1 MNKLYLF
8 LALLFVCLLTVISV
22 NSEAQQ
28 FKYTGAEGCACHKA
42 EISDWERSKHGQAFD
57 LLKPGKRA
65 SKKKKAGL
73 DPDKDYTRD
82 PKCLPCHVTGYK
94 EDGGFKDLESTGNL
108 AGIGC
113 EMCHGPGSEYRVL
126 HKEKGM
132 TFTKADAR
140 GMGQVY
146 GSFDESVCRRCHENK
161 FSPFKPEIDE
171 RYRFKLKE
179 ALMNDMSFH
188 KLYPLS
194 GVH

>member
-1 MNKLYLF
+1 MKKLYLL

-28 FKYTGAEGCACHKA
+28 FKYTGTEGCACHKA

-57 LLKPGKRA
+57 LLKSGKRA

-82 PKCLPCHVTGYK
+82 AKCLPCHVTGYK
-94 EDGGFKDLESTGNL
+94 EDGGFKDMESTADM

-113 EMCHGPGSEYRVL
+113 EMCHGPGEEYRVL

-132 TFTKADAR
+132 TFTKAEAKEL
-140 GMGQVY
+140 GQRYSSV
-146 GSFDESVCRRCHENK
+146 DEAVCRRCHGNQ

-171 RYRFKLKE
+171 KYRFKFKE
-179 ALMNDMSFH
+179 ALMSDMAFH
-188 KLYPLS
+188 TLYPIK
-194 GVH
+194 GTH